1 MLCPFPLAGSLAL
14 STKPTAK
21 SVPDTAGASQSRS
34 RDAAR
39 RFARRLL
46 AWWETHGRKGLPWQ
60 NPRTPYRVWV
70 SEIML
75 QQTQAGTV
83 VPYFERF
90 MARFGNVRALAQAD
104 LDDVLHLW
112 SGLGYYARARNLHRA
127 AAIVVRD
134 HDGALPRD
142 PAVLETL
149 PGIGRSTAAAIVA
162 QAHNVRAPILD
173 ANAKRVLAR
182 HFLVAG
188 PPSSSATQTALW
200 ALADAVTPAGRA
212 ADYTQAVMDLGATV
226 CRPRQPLCAQ
236 CPLRRTCGAL
246 AANAVGE
253 YPARAKR
260 PARPLKRRRFFVLTD
275 GEGACYME
283 KRSTSG
289 VWGGLWSPPEGDA
302 EETPAEFLAAR
313 RMDAKLVGAM
323 SFGPVFRHGF
333 SHFDL
338 DVAPVFI
345 HLLARPSSASGGVW
359 FNPRRDRLGLSAVA
373 AKLVAA
379 AATPAALE
387 RK

>member
-1 MLCPFPLAGSLAL
+1 MSVSLAGSLAL

-21 SVPDTAGASQSRS
+21 SAPATARPSRS
-34 RDAAR
+34 RRQNPAR
-39 RFARRLL
+39 RFAPRLL
-46 AWWETHGRKGLPWQ
+46 AWWETHGRKDLPWQ

-83 VPYFERF
+83 AAYFERF
-90 MARFGNVRALAQAD
+90 VARFGNVRALAQAD

-127 AAIVVRD
+127 AAIVMRD

-149 PGIGRSTAAAIVA
+149 PGIGRSTAGAIVA

-182 HFLVAG
+182 HFLVSGA
-188 PPSSSATQTALW
+188 PSSAATQKALW

-212 ADYTQAVMDLGATV
+212 ADYTQAIMDLGATV
-226 CRPRQPLCAQ
+226 CRPRQPRCRE

-246 AANAVGE
+246 AANAVGQ
-253 YPARAKR
+253 YPARTKR
-260 PARPLKRRRFFVLTD
+260 PARPLKRRRFFVVTD
-275 GEGACYME
+275 AAGACYME
-283 KRSTSG
+283 QRPTTG

-302 EETPAEFLAAR
+302 EETPAGFLAAR
-313 RMDAKLVGAM
+313 RMDAKLVDAM
-323 SFGPVFRHGF
+323 FFGPVFRHGF

-338 DVAPVFI
+338 DVEPVFI
-345 HLLARPSSASGGVW
+345 HLLSRPPSPRGGVW
-359 FNPRRDRLGLSAVA
+359 FDPCHNRLGLSVVA

-379 AATPAALE
+379 TTPLTALE